1 MDQVGAE
8 GRGVLRLC
16 SRKFSRSGEFEM
28 TESTN
33 PRAWVFVSH
42 SSKDLARVRRVRNYL
57 ERKGASPILFHLRAL
72 QDPEDFWP
80 LIKKEIAA
88 PNFFLYCESPA
99 AAASEWV
106 QREREVVEAVRR
118 EVRIGHVHV
127 DRPDVDKD
135 GLNSVVDDSRLPFL
149 CTQGSSGGAAILKA
163 LNEAGFRVFRESWS
177 QRIDTYL
184 DRDLNVFDRSAF
196 PRPES
201 QPAVQEGWVVAFLS
215 GSASRDLRELEMAG
229 AVPCS
234 FPSRSTNSP

>member
-28 TESTN
+28 TKSTN

-42 SSKDLARVRRVRNYL
+42 SSKDLARVRQVRNYL

-88 PNFFLYCESPA
+88 RNFFLYCESPA

-118 EVRIGHVHV
+118 EKSA
-127 DRPDVDKD
+127 DRARPRRPTGRGQGRPKFV
-135 GLNSVVDDSRLPFL
+135 LFEQPRLPL
-149 CTQGSSGGAAILKA
+149 PMHA
-163 LNEAGFRVFRESWS
+163 
-177 QRIDTYL
+177 RIEW
-184 DRDLNVFDRSAF
+184 R
-196 PRPES
+196 
-201 QPAVQEGWVVAFLS
+201 
-215 GSASRDLRELEMAG
+215 
-229 AVPCS
+229 CS
-234 FPSRSTNSP
+234 HS